1 MRIKKIQGI
10 LFNIIFISIAVL
22 ACGGCGYSIHPQS
35 ALPAKE
41 VEIGLIENM
50 TVEPKLQDK
59 LQRALT
65 EEFMKQGIRVGR
77 GAEYR
82 ITGVVNS
89 FDMVSLSEKGG
100 VTIEY
105 RVAVS
110 AEFRL
115 FDRQGRVVTTK
126 KVSSPFIVSL
136 TNLGDLGNLL
146 AMKDTA
152 EERAMSDIAMEIV
165 GALIFR

>member
-1 MRIKKIQGI
+1 MRIKKAQAVM
-10 LFNIIFISIAVL
+10 FNIIFIAAL
-22 ACGGCGYSIHPQS
+22 ATSGCGYSIHRQS
-35 ALPAKE
+35 ALPATE
-41 VEIGLIENM
+41 ISIGLIDNR

-65 EEFMKQGIRVGR
+65 EEFMKQGIRVSR

-89 FDMVSLSEKGG
+89 FDLMSLSEKGG
-100 VTIEY
+100 VTAEY
-105 RVAVS
+105 RVTVS

-115 FDRQGRVVTTK
+115 FDREGRVV
-126 KVSSPFIVSL
+126 KVKNISSPFIVAL
-136 TNLGDLGNLL
+136 TDPGDLGRLL
-146 AMKDTA
+146 ALKDIA

-165 GALIFR
+165 GALLFR

>member
-1 MRIKKIQGI
+1 MRIKKTQGI
-10 LFNIIFISIAVL
+10 LFNIVFISIAAL
-22 ACGGCGYSIHPQS
+22 ACSGCGYSIHPQS

-50 TVEPKLQDK
+50 TAEPKLQDK

-65 EEFMKQGIRVGR
+65 EEFMKQGIRVSR

-89 FDMVSLSEKGG
+89 FDLVSLSEKGG
-100 VTIEY
+100 VTVEY

-115 FDRQGRVVTTK
+115 FDRGGRVVMTK
-126 KVSSPFIVSL
+126 IISAPFIVSV
-136 TNLGDLGNLL
+136 TDQGDLGNLL
-146 AMKDTA
+146 AVKDTA
-152 EERAMSDIAMEIV
+152 EERAMADIAMEIV
-165 GALIFR
+165 GAFMFR

>member
-10 LFNIIFISIAVL
+10 LFNIIFISIAAL

-35 ALPAKE
+35 ALPATE

-59 LQRALT
+59 LHRALT
-65 EEFMKQGIRVGR
+65 EEFMKQGIRVSR
-77 GAEYR
+77 GAKYR

-100 VTIEY
+100 VTAEY
-105 RVAVS
+105 RVIVS

-115 FDRQGRVVTTK
+115 FDREGRVVTK
-126 KVSSPFIVSL
+126 KKISSPFIVAL
-136 TNLGDLGNLL
+136 TDPGDLGHLL
-146 AMKDTA
+146 ALKDIA

-165 GALIFR
+165 GALLFR

>member
-1 MRIKKIQGI
+1 MKIKKIQSI
-10 LFNIIFISIAVL
+10 LFNIIFISIAAL
-22 ACGGCGYSIHPQS
+22 ACGGCGYSIHPRS

-59 LQRALT
+59 LHRALT

-77 GAEYR
+77 GAESR

-89 FDMVSLSEKGG
+89 FELVSLSEKGG
-100 VTIEY
+100 ITVEY
-105 RVAVS
+105 RVEVK

-115 FDRQGRVVTTK
+115 LDRQGRVLATK
-126 KVSSPFIVSL
+126 KISSPFIVSL
-136 TNLGDLGNLL
+136 TDQGDLGNLL
-146 AMKDTA
+146 AVKDTV
-152 EERAMSDIAMEIV
+152 EERAMADMAMEIV
-165 GALIFR
+165 GAFMFR